1 MSLPKIQTPSF
12 SVVIPSL
19 QKEVK
24 FRPFLVKEEKIL
36 LLAQNSG
43 GKDEIEALIQIINNC
58 CLEDIDVE
66 GLTTFD
72 VEYIF
77 LKLRARSVN
86 NIVKLKY
93 RDTED
98 EKVYDFEVNLDE
110 IEIKTSETNEKKI
123 QINDDVGLM
132 MKHPNVK
139 ISQQVA
145 NIENEVELLNNILVH
160 CIDYIYDKENVYP
173 AKEST
178 HEELIDF
185 LENLDTKT
193 FKKIEEFFLTM
204 PKLYH
209 ELHYKNSLD
218 HDRVIKL
225 ESIQDFFT

>member
-1 MSLPKIQTPSF
+1 MSLPKIQTPTF
-12 SVVIPSL
+12 SIVIPSL
-19 QKEVK
+19 QKEVR

-36 LLAQNSG
+36 LLAQSGG
-43 GKDEIEALIQIINNC
+43 GKDEIDALIQIINNC
-58 CLEDIDVE
+58 CLEDININD
-66 GLTTFD
+66 LTTFD

-86 NIVKLKY
+86 NVVKLKY

-110 IEIKTSETNEKKI
+110 IEMKAAESNEKKI
-123 QINDDVGLM
+123 QINEDVGLV
-132 MKHPNVK
+132 MKFPNVK

-145 NIENEVELLNNILVH
+145 DIENEVELLNNILLH
-160 CIDYIYDKENVYP
+160 CIDYIYDKDNVYP
-173 AKEST
+173 AKESS
-178 HEELIDF
+178 HQELMDF
-185 LENLDTKT
+185 LESLDTKT
-193 FKKIEEFFLTM
+193 FKKIEDFFLTM

-218 HDRVIKL
+218 HDRTIKL